1 MMSEF
6 PQFYATQFEVSEA
19 TTCADAISFGFL
31 SRNIHLANYT
41 ATDIYVDFRGNKQT
55 SGIGMFIRSSSERWL
70 HDLPRPVAGIGA
82 NTTATSG
89 RILHVTAFG
98 D

>member
-1 MMSEF
+1 MSQF
-6 PQFYATQFEVSEA
+6 PEFYATPFEVSEA
-19 TTCADAISFGFL
+19 TTCADTKSFGFL

-41 ATDIYVDFRGNKQT
+41 ADDMWLNFQGNKPT
-55 SGIGMFIRSSSERWL
+55 TGVGFFMRSSSEKWL

-82 NTTATSG
+82 ITTATSG

-98 D
+98 E